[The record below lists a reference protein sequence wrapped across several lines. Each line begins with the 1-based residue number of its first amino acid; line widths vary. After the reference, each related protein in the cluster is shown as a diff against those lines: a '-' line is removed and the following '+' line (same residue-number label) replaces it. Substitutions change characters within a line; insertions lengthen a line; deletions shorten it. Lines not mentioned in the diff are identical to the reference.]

1 MRDPQVVGKT
11 LDEAEA
17 RWPYAPVPEGKR
29 TNVVVI
35 ILDDVGFGQIGCYG
49 SSIRTPHMDALAA
62 GGIRYSCFH
71 TTALCS
77 PTRAALLTGR
87 NHHSNGMGSI
97 PELVLGYPGYHG
109 VMPPENGML
118 SEILQGKGYNTF
130 AVGKWHLVPDYEQ
143 TSSGPFDRWP
153 LARGFERYY
162 GFLMGMIDHW
172 HPGALAQDNQF
183 VDVPGGNGYHLSVDL
198 TDHAI
203 GYIADAHSADPAK
216 PLFLYLAYGA
226 GHSPHHVPF
235 EYADAYRGMFD
246 HGWDAEREKVLA
258 RQKALGI
265 MAPSVRLPER
275 NPGVAAWESLTGDQ
289 RRVYARMQ
297 EVFAGFMTHAD
308 EQIGRLVAFLRR
320 IGRLDDTMIVLV
332 SDNGA
337 SMEGGDNGVF
347 NEYARHNG
355 LEVHFDQIVAN
366 IDRIGAPGSL
376 NNYPKGWSMAGNTP
390 FREWKRYTYQGG
402 IADPLII
409 HWPEGIEDR
418 GTIRG
423 QYHHITDVVPTVL
436 EALDIEPPASIAGVR
451 QSDIEGVSMWYS
463 VLDPDAGTR
472 KKVQYYEMLGAR
484 AIYYDG
490 WKAVADHVPMSSTGN
505 FDQDRWEL
513 FYLPDD
519 PNETSDLS
527 EVHPEIVRDLVDRW
541 WTEAGRYDVLP
552 LDDRG
557 YERWPDPRPAVGPQ
571 GDVHE
576 YLPHTQPIFGRAAV
590 DTLNRDFDIVA
601 EIAPTAADP
610 NGAAEGV
617 ILAQGNRFG
626 GYTLFVKDERVHF
639 VYNLCGVKEYRV
651 SAPFPSAEGTLEV
664 SVRFRMTGTS
674 EARADL
680 VVGGAAPVT
689 GVIGATIPYVYP
701 VHSNLSCGLD
711 RGLSVCADYVSPFTF
726 TGRIEKV
733 RVRVGE
739 QRPIDLSKVLD
750 AFLAEQ

>member
-11 LDEAEA
+11 LDEAEI
-17 RWPYAPVPEGKR
+17 RWPYPPAPGGKR

-49 SSIRTPHMDALAA
+49 SSIGTPHMDALAA
-62 GGIRYSCFH
+62 GGVRYSCFH

-118 SEILQGKGYNTF
+118 SEILLGKGYNTF

-183 VDVPGGNGYHLSVDL
+183 VDVPGGDGYHLSVDL

-203 GYIADAHSADPAK
+203 GYIADAHSSDPSK
-216 PLFLYLAYGA
+216 PFFLYLAYGA

-235 EYADAYRGMFD
+235 EYADAYSGRFD

-258 RQKALGI
+258 RQKELGI
-265 MAPSVRLPER
+265 MAPSVQLPER
-275 NPGVAAWESLTGDQ
+275 NPGVAAWGSLTSDQ
-289 RRVYARMQ
+289 KRVYARMQ

-308 EQIGRLVAFLRR
+308 EQIGRLVDFLRR

-376 NNYPKGWSMAGNTP
+376 NNYPRGWSMAGNTP

-409 HWPEGIEDR
+409 HWPGGITDR
-418 GTIRG
+418 GAIRD

-436 EALDIEPPASIAGVR
+436 EALDIEPPATIAGVR

-463 VLDPDAGTR
+463 VLDPEAGTR

-505 FDQDRWEL
+505 FDRDRWEL

-519 PNETSDLS
+519 PNETNDLS

-541 WTEAGRYDVLP
+541 WSEAGRYNVLP

-571 GDVHE
+571 GDVFE
-576 YLPHTQPIFGRAAV
+576 YLPNTQPIFGRAAV
-590 DTLNRDFDIVA
+590 DTLNRDFDVRAAVA
-601 EIAPTAADP
+601 PRAD
-610 NGAAEGV
+610 GVTEGV

-651 SAPFPSAEGTLEV
+651 SAPFPSEEETLEV
-664 SVRFRMTGTS
+664 SVAFRMTGVS
-674 EARADL
+674 EATADL
-680 VVGGAAPVT
+680 TAGGAAPVT
-689 GVIGATIPYVYP
+689 GMIGATIPYVYP

-711 RGLSVCADYVSPFTF
+711 RGLSVCDDYVSPFTF

-733 RVRVGE
+733 RVSLGE

-750 AFLAEQ
+750 AVLAEQ

>member
-1 MRDPQVVGKT
+1 M
-11 LDEAEA
+11 
-17 RWPYAPVPEGKR
+17 
-29 TNVVVI
+29 
-35 ILDDVGFGQIGCYG
+35 
-49 SSIRTPHMDALAA
+49 
-62 GGIRYSCFH
+62 
-71 TTALCS
+71 
-77 PTRAALLTGR
+77 
-87 NHHSNGMGSI
+87 
-97 PELVLGYPGYHG
+97 
-109 VMPPENGML
+109 
-118 SEILQGKGYNTF
+118 
-130 AVGKWHLVPDYEQ
+130 
-143 TSSGPFDRWP
+143 
-153 LARGFERYY
+153 
-162 GFLMGMIDHW
+162 
-172 HPGALAQDNQF
+172 
-183 VDVPGGNGYHLSVDL
+183 PGGNGYHLSVDL

-216 PLFLYLAYGA
+216 PFFLYLAYGA

-235 EYADAYRGMFD
+235 EYADAYKGMFD

-258 RQKALGI
+258 RQKELGI

-275 NPGVAAWESLTGDQ
+275 NPGVAAWASLTGDQ
-289 RRVYARMQ
+289 KRVYARMQ

-320 IGRLDDTMIVLV
+320 IGRLDDTMIILV

-409 HWPEGIEDR
+409 HWPEGIGDR
-418 GTIRG
+418 GAIRG

-436 EALDIEPPASIAGVR
+436 EALDVEPPESIAGVR

-463 VLDPDAGTR
+463 VRDPEAATR

-505 FDQDRWEL
+505 FDRDRWEL

-541 WTEAGRYDVLP
+541 WSEAGRYNVLP

-571 GDVHE
+571 GDVCE
-576 YLPHTQPIFGRAAV
+576 YLPNTQPIFGRAAV

-601 EIAPTAADP
+601 EIAPIAADA

-626 GYTLFVKDERVHF
+626 GYTLFVKDGRAHF

-651 SAPFPSAEGTLEV
+651 SAPFPSAEGTLEL

-733 RVRVGE
+733 KVSVGE

>member
-11 LDEAEA
+11 LDEAEV
-17 RWPYAPVPEGKR
+17 RWPYPPPTGGRRA
-29 TNVVVI
+29 NVVVVV
-35 ILDDVGFGQIGCYG
+35 LDDVGFGQIGCYG
-49 SSIRTPHMDALAA
+49 SSIRTPSMDALAA

-87 NHHSNGMGSI
+87 NHHSVGMGSL

-109 VMPPENGML
+109 VMPPRHGML
-118 SEILQGKGYNTF
+118 SEILRGKGYNTF

-143 TSSGPFDRWP
+143 TSAGPFDRWP

-172 HPGALAQDNQF
+172 HPGVLAQDNQF
-183 VDVPGGNGYHLSVDL
+183 VDVPGGDGYHLSVDL

-203 GYIADAHSADPAK
+203 SSIANAHSADPAK
-216 PLFLYLAYGA
+216 PFFLYLAYGA

-235 EYADAYRGMFD
+235 EYADAYKGVFD

-258 RQKALGI
+258 QQKELGI
-265 MAPSVRLPER
+265 MAQSVRLPER
-275 NPGVAAWESLTGDQ
+275 NPGVAAWASLTSDQ
-289 RRVYARMQ
+289 KRVYTRMQ

-308 EQIGRLVAFLRR
+308 EQIGRLVAFLRD
-320 IGRLDDTMIVLV
+320 IGRLDDTMIVLI

-337 SMEGGDNGVF
+337 SMEGGDNGVL

-355 LEVHFDQIVAN
+355 LEVHFDDIVAN
-366 IDRIGAPGSL
+366 IDRIGAPGTL

-402 IADPLII
+402 IADPLIM
-409 HWPEGIEDR
+409 HWPAGIRDR
-418 GTIRG
+418 GAIRG
-423 QYHHITDVVPTVL
+423 QYHHVSDLMPTVL
-436 EALDIEPPASIAGVR
+436 EALDIEPPASISGVR

-463 VLDPDAGTR
+463 VLDGEAEGR
-472 KKVQYYEMLGAR
+472 KTIQYYEMLGAR
-484 AIYYDG
+484 AIYHDG

-505 FDQDRWEL
+505 FDRDRWEL

-527 EVHPEIVRDLVDRW
+527 GVHPEIVRDLVDRW
-541 WTEAGRYDVLP
+541 WSEAGRYNVLP

-576 YLPHTQPIFGRAAV
+576 YLPDTQPIFGRAAV

-601 EIAPTAADP
+601 SVAPEPGGVT
-610 NGAAEGV
+610 EGV

-626 GYTLFVKDERVHF
+626 GYTLFVKDGHVHF

-651 SAPFPSAEGTLEV
+651 TAPFPATDEDRKV
-664 SVRFRMTGTS
+664 SVAFRMTGVS
-674 EARADL
+674 EAEAVLR
-680 VVGGAAPVT
+680 VGDAPSVT

-701 VHSNLSCGLD
+701 VHSNVSCGLD
-711 RGLSVCADYVSPFTF
+711 RGLSVCADYVSPFAF
-726 TGRIEKV
+726 TGRIDKV
-733 RVRVGE
+733 RVSVGE

-750 AFLAEQ
+750 AVLAEQ